1 VSRAI
6 ALVPTVTLLLGLAAG
21 GGQASAETGATEG
34 RDVASNA
41 SLPSVASGA
50 RPGPDALY
58 APSPHAP
65 QLENAPPWIAEPI
78 LVSGASAY
86 RAGEYLYQ
94 DFLYDDYGAAAVLP
108 LDPTAPPLPRA
119 VLPSSK
125 EAFIF
130 SPRTGDL
137 RYPDDP
143 VFAGNGADLV
153 ELRVKPLRDATAFR
167 VTLNTL
173 QAAERTA
180 FTIAIGRSP
189 QPRAW
194 PHGAGVRSPAALFL
208 TVHGEQAELLDAA
221 TGVAVSPTSSVSVN
235 LRRRQFE
242 VRVPH
247 AAWDPGTRTVRLAA
261 GVGLWDVTAGRYLAP
276 ESPSGASASNA
287 ALFNL
292 AFRFDEPMPD
302 WAMLGRSRTIADALA
317 MYQLAETS
325 WWRERAQAEAL
336 REGDISQFFAEVDIA
351 KLAAGVDDE
360 SGVPDTGPINRI
372 FASRHEFGQGVDY
385 TRLCTAAP
393 PPCEGPFVG
402 QLQPYTLYVPDRP
415 PPARGWGLTLLL
427 HALSTNHNV
436 FLNSKFQSQLGER
449 GTGSLVLTPFGRGP
463 DGWYADYAEAD
474 VFEAW
479 ADVARHYPVDPG
491 WTAITGYSMG
501 AAGTH
506 RLLARYPDLFARG
519 AMVAGVPRGSELE
532 SWRNTPVM
540 VWVGALDEGDHI
552 DRQEESVTQL
562 GQAGLRFAFD
572 QFPTSDHLTIATN
585 DEYGPLA
592 AFLGEHRVD
601 RDPPHVTYIVKP
613 AGDSERAR
621 IVADHAYWLSG
632 LRVRDLDSN
641 PTGRIDARSKAF
653 GLGDPQPLGVEASAG
668 LLTGGAH
675 GPTPY
680 RRREQRLGPAPTTPV
695 ANALIVD
702 LRNID
707 TATIDGPRARLRGD
721 KRLRLTVTADGEGV
735 LRLDLRFPGGTKAAG
750 CGLAEVS
757 RGGVVLRFDQGTRT
771 CVLTPPRFRGGRR

>member
-1 VSRAI
+1 VSRPI
-6 ALVPTVTLLLGLAAG
+6 ALVATVTLLLGLAAG
-21 GGQASAETGATEG
+21 GGQASDETGATEG
-34 RDVASNA
+34 WDVASNA
-41 SLPSVASGA
+41 SLPSLASGP

-58 APSPHAP
+58 APPPQAP

-86 RAGEYLYQ
+86 RAGEFLYQ
-94 DFLYDDYGAAAVLP
+94 DFLYDDYGAADALP

-119 VLPSSK
+119 VLPSSE

-130 SPRTGDL
+130 SPRTGKL
-137 RYPDDP
+137 RYPDDA

-153 ELRVKPLRDATAFR
+153 ELRVKPLTDATALR

-180 FTIAIGRSP
+180 FTVAIGGSP
-189 QPRAW
+189 QSRPW
-194 PHGAGVRSPAALFL
+194 PHGAGVSSPAALFL

-221 TGVAVSPTSSVSVN
+221 TGVAVSPTPSVSVN

-247 AAWDPGTRTVRLAA
+247 AAWDPGAGTVRLAA
-261 GVGLWDVTAGRYLAP
+261 GVGLWDVNAARYLSPELAP
-276 ESPSGASASNA
+276 DASASNA

-292 AFRFDEPMPD
+292 AFRSDEPMPD
-302 WAMLGRSRTIADALA
+302 WEMLGRSRTIADALA
-317 MYQLAETS
+317 VYQLAETS

-336 REGDISQFFAEVDIA
+336 REGDISQFFAEVDFA
-351 KLAAGVDDE
+351 KLAAGVDDD

-385 TRLCTAAP
+385 TRLCTASP

-415 PPARGWGLTLLL
+415 QPDHGWGMTLLL

-491 WTAITGYSMG
+491 WTTITGYSMG

-519 AMVAGVPRGSELE
+519 AMVAGVPRGDELE
-532 SWRNTPVM
+532 SWRNTPAM
-540 VWVGALDEGDHI
+540 VWIGALDEGDSIAEH
-552 DRQEESVTQL
+552 EESITDL
-562 GQAGLRFAFD
+562 AQAGLRFVFD
-572 QFPTSDHLTIATN
+572 QFPTSDHLTIAMN

-601 RDPPHVTYIVKP
+601 RDPPHVTYIVNP
-613 AGDSERAR
+613 SADFDGAHV
-621 IVADHAYWLSG
+621 VADHAYWLSE
-632 LRVRDLDSN
+632 LHVRDPESS
-641 PTGRIDARSKAF
+641 PTGRIDARSEAF
-653 GLGDPQPLGVEASAG
+653 GVGDPAPRGVETSTG
-668 LLTGGAH
+668 VLTGGAH
-675 GPTPY
+675 GPTPFL
-680 RRREQRLGPAPTTPV
+680 RSEQQLGPAPTTP
-695 ANALIVD
+695 ADNALTVD
-702 LRNID
+702 VRNLD

-721 KRLRLTVTADGEGV
+721 QPLRLTVTADGNGV
-735 LRLDLRFPGGTKAAG
+735 LRLNLPLPGGTKATG
-750 CGLAEVS
+750 CGQAEVS
-757 RGGVVLRFDQGTRT
+757 RLGLVLRFEQGTRT
-771 CVLTPPRFRGGRR
+771 CELTPPPFGGK